1 MSIRGITHRRPFWET
16 YRKLEALRNGTEA
29 VEFKETESIDGD
41 PKSKN
46 SEYEEETI
54 VEPRGISRPFP

>member
-1 MSIRGITHRRPFWET
+1 M
-16 YRKLEALRNGTEA
+16 EALRTGTEA

-46 SEYEEETI
+46 SEYGEETI